1 MFPLRADLLTLTL
14 VAVGAAASTVVEL
27 QNHSQPAI
35 DVLSY
40 RISIE
45 VGREA
50 SSFRARTDI
59 TFEVKRSGLDRV
71 HFDLVGLSVDSVL
84 AGLSPSAFRRDAGKL
99 EVPLDRAADAGDT
112 MKVAVYYHGAPDDGL
127 VFRNNRYGEPAVFAD
142 NWPARARYWFP
153 SVDHPS
159 DKARVE
165 FLVVTPPDWVVVAN
179 GRRIDERMIDDGS
192 RRLTVWAT
200 DKPIPVYTMV
210 VGAAELEVREV
221 GAHCTDELDS
231 CVEITQWSY
240 PEDVGRAAG
249 LFRRAPEML
258 AFFDSLIGPFPY
270 EKLALVQSTTRY
282 GGMENSSAIFFT
294 ERLGSGS
301 RGDGLVAH
309 EIAHQWFG
317 DAVTEREWPHLWLS
331 EGFATYFTSVFF
343 EFADGDTAAARI
355 RAGSEQRYIS
365 SNRDVPRPVI
375 ADEPDDLFGLLN
387 ANNYQ
392 KGAWVLHMLR
402 LLVGDDAFFE
412 AIRLYYSEFLHGT
425 AMTSDLERIME
436 ERSGEELSW
445 FFQQW
450 LWRPGYPQVD
460 VRSEWSEGKRTLEL
474 HVLQSQPWPPFSFPL
489 RIDVEG
495 EGYKTSRTFWVE
507 ERESR
512 HAWPLSGK
520 PSAVIVDP
528 DNALLGPTTLVRIAD
543 G

>member
-1 MFPLRADLLTLTL
+1 
-14 VAVGAAASTVVEL
+14 
-27 QNHSQPAI
+27 
-35 DVLSY
+35 
-40 RISIE
+40 
-45 VGREA
+45 
-50 SSFRARTDI
+50 
-59 TFEVKRSGLDRV
+59 
-71 HFDLVGLSVDSVL
+71 
-84 AGLSPSAFRRDAGKL
+84 
-99 EVPLDRAADAGDT
+99 
-112 MKVAVYYHGAPDDGL
+112 L
-127 VFRNNRYGEPAVFAD
+127 VFRDNAHGEPAVFAD

-153 SVDHPS
+153 SVDHPG
-159 DKARVE
+159 DKAGVE
-165 FLVVTPPDWVVVAN
+165 FSVKTPPDWLVVAN
-179 GRRIDERMIDDGS
+179 GRLINERLTEDG

-200 DKPIPVYTMV
+200 DRPIPVYTMV
-210 VGAAELEVREV
+210 VGAAKLEVRDV
-221 GAHCTDELDS
+221 GTHCADGLDR

-240 PEDVGRAAG
+240 PEDVGRAAD

-317 DAVTEREWPHLWLS
+317 DAVTEREWPHVWLS

-355 RAGSEQRYIS
+355 RAGSEQRYMA
-365 SNRDVPRPVI
+365 SNRDVVRPAI
-375 ADEPDDLFGLLN
+375 ADEPDELFRLLN
-387 ANNYQ
+387 ANSYQ

-402 LLVGDDAFFE
+402 RLVGDDAFFE
-412 AIRLYYSEFLHGT
+412 GIRRYYSEFLHGT
-425 AMTSDLERIME
+425 ALTSDLQRVME
-436 ERSGEELSW
+436 ERSGEDLSW

-460 VRSEWSEGKRTLEL
+460 VRSEWSDRDRTLEL
-474 HVLQSQPWPPFSFPL
+474 HVLQSQSWPPFSFPL

-495 EGYKTSRTFWVE
+495 DDYELSRTFWIG

-512 HAWPLSGK
+512 HTWPLSGK
-520 PSAVIVDP
+520 PSAVVVDP
-528 DNALLGPTTLVRIAD
+528 DNDLLGPTTLVR
-543 G
+543 